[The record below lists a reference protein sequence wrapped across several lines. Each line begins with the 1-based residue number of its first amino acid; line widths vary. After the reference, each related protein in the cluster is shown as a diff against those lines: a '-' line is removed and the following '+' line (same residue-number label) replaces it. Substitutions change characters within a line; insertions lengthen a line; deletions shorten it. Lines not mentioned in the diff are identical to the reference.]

1 MDKTSL
7 TNLVS
12 SILVVIGYAIGS
24 HILLLVGLF
33 ALSGALT
40 NTLAI
45 HMLFHKIPLVYGSGV
60 IEDRFEVF
68 KESIKNLIMNQFFTS
83 ENITKFLK
91 EEKQNNN
98 LEDKFGEVIQKTD
111 FSPAYDSLKSAVM
124 ESQFGSML
132 GMFGGE
138 KALEPLKEPFEKKL
152 KSAIEQIVK
161 SQSFQTILND
171 SFENNHMSEGMIE
184 HIEVIVQAR
193 LDELTPLTVKQI
205 VQTIIKEHLG
215 WLVLWGG
222 VFGGIIGLVGGVFLY

>member
-1 MDKTSL
+1 MDKTLL

-12 SILVVIGYAIGS
+12 SIIIVIGYMIGS
-24 HILLLVGLF
+24 NILLMVGLF

-60 IEDRFEVF
+60 IEDRFDVF
-68 KESIKNLIMNQFFTS
+68 KDSIKELIMNQFFTK
-83 ENITKFLK
+83 ENIEKFMQEENQNNKL
-91 EEKQNNN
+91 EEK
-98 LEDKFGEVIQKTD
+98 LAGVIEKTD
-111 FSPAYDSLKSAVM
+111 FTPAYDSLKSAVM

-152 KSAIEQIVK
+152 KSAIGEIV
-161 SQSFQTILND
+161 QSEGFKTILND
-171 SFENNHMSEGMIE
+171 SFENSHLGESMIE
-184 HIEVIVQAR
+184 HIEVIVQSR
-193 LDELTPLTVKQI
+193 LDELTPLHVKEI

-222 VFGGIIGLVGGVFLY
+222 VFGGLIGLISGVFLY